1 MTMLLSHATVWCL
14 DQRSARAFYTE
25 RLGFEV
31 RTEAPIGPDV
41 LWLTVG
47 LPRQADVELVLTPI
61 APPMVPADRVDA
73 LRELVAAG
81 VLGGGVLRV
90 DDCRA
95 AYEELRARGVE
106 FRQPPTERSYGIEA
120 VLRDDSGNW
129 FSLVERSARASG

>member
-1 MTMLLSHATVWCL
+1 ATIWCL
-14 DQRSARAFYTE
+14 DQRSAKAFYTE

-31 RTEAPIGPDV
+31 RTEARIGPDAM
-41 LWLTVG
+41 WLTVG
-47 LPRQADVELVLTPI
+47 LPRQPDVELVLSPI
-61 APPMVPADRVDA
+61 APPMVPAERVDA

-81 VLGGGVLRV
+81 VLGGGVLLV

-120 VLRDDSGNW
+120 LLRDDSGNW
-129 FSLVERSARASG
+129 FSLTQRFAGTSG